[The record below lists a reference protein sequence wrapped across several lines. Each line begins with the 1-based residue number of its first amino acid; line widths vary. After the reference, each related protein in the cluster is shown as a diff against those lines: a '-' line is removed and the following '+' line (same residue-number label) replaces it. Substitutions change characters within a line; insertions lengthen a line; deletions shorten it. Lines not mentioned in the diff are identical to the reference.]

1 MNQILQ
7 RFGKIAEAF
16 TNKSIDQLEE
26 PIMMIE
32 QAMRDLNT
40 QLSNAI
46 RNFAELKA
54 SATRLQ
60 MQLDEAMNNSN
71 DCENKAAM
79 ILVKAKKGEIPM
91 EKAEEFAKQFLS
103 DKNKYDKQ
111 ANQFSQDYSKQNDA
125 VKKWGNIIEN
135 LKNRIESQKNELI
148 MLKSRARSAEATIKI
163 NKELSNVDP
172 NGTIGL
178 LERMKEKIGER
189 EAYAESLGQ
198 IANQQLSADE
208 KYKNYLGDADVSD
221 SLKEL
226 KTKIGLL
233 ELPEK

>member
-7 RFGKIAEAF
+7 RLGKVAEAF
-16 TNKSIDQLEE
+16 TNKRIDQFEE

-46 RNFAELKA
+46 QNMAELKA
-54 SATRLQ
+54 SSIRLQ
-60 MQLDEAMNNSN
+60 RQLDEAVSNSI

-79 ILVKAKKGEIPM
+79 ILIKAKKGDIPV
-91 EKAEEFAKQFLS
+91 EKAEEFARLYLS

-111 ANQFSQDYSKQNDA
+111 ANQYSQDCSKQTEE
-125 VKKWGNIIEN
+125 VKKWEILIEN
-135 LKNRIESQKNELI
+135 LKKRIESQKNELI

-163 NKELSNVDP
+163 NRQLSNVDP
-172 NGTIGL
+172 NGTIAL
-178 LERMKEKIGER
+178 LERMKEKIAGK
-189 EAYAESLGQ
+189 EALTQSLGQ
-198 IANQQLSADE
+198 MASQQLSVDE
-208 KYKNYLGDADVSD
+208 KLKNYLGDANVSD
-221 SLKEL
+221 ALLEL
-226 KTKIGLL
+226 KNKVGLL